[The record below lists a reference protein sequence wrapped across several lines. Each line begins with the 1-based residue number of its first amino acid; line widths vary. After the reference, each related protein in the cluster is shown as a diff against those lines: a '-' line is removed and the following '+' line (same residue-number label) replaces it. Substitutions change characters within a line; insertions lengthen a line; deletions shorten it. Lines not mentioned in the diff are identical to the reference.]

1 MSPIPE
7 SLSEETER
15 PIPSP
20 DDEEAWEDYM
30 DYCAAAEALED
41 ALKNPGGIKT
51 MKEFA
56 EEMGLDY

>member
-7 SLSEETER
+7 PTQEETER

-30 DYCAAAEALED
+30 DYCAAAAALED

-51 MKEFA
+51 LEEFA
-56 EEMGLDY
+56 KELLQ